1 MDTVT
6 VILNEYSRRTI
17 WCNILT
23 PERVQNFWFG
33 PQCWIFDA
41 PLAAKIRAWR
51 RALPAAVLLR
61 GAGFSRDASRL
72 RSNVR
77 FWHTQSIPLFNP
89 RRLVPEKLK
98 KEACEIFYDQN
109 ETRTY
114 IAPPSLY
121 FFTSTWCENLEAEQ
135 TSATYKRQILSNSVS
150 IYFRRT
156 RIIIISTWASNCWRV
171 VYHSDTLQSRAK
183 ACGTHRSS
191 TLPSKVNVPSMW
203 DRRGELIPVV

>member
-121 FFTSTWCENLEAEQ
+121 FFTSTF
-135 TSATYKRQILSNSVS
+135 RR